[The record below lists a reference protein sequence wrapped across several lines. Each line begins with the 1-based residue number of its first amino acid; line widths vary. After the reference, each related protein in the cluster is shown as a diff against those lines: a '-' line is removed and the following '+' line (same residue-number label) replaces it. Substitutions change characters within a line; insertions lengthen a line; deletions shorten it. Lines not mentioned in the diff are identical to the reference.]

1 MSENADLRPDVKEL
15 FISMPI
21 DSKHDA
27 NYTAAQPLVHMTPI
41 KKVLAE
47 NNIASII
54 IARYSIHCNPG

>member
-47 NNIASII
+47 NNIART
-54 IARYSIHCNPG
+54 ARQY